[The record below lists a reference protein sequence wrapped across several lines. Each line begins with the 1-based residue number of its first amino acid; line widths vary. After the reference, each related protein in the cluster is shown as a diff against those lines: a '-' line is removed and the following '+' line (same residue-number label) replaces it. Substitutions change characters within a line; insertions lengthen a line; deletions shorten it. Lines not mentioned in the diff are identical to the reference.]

1 MDKPA
6 TQVLAYAST
15 PALWSQWHT
24 KSSTVYAHSQS
35 SLGQGEKFEED
46 IETALG
52 QNHLAWNV
60 IQSTNEQW
68 VAHANNITNGATIK
82 LQYRVRDLG
91 DQTEFE
97 RTLDYTLPNIA
108 LVTLNAIFYKSKVE
122 KKSEQALLRLKA
134 AIEKQAPAA

>member
-6 TQVLAYAST
+6 AQVIAYAST

-24 KSSTVYAHSQS
+24 KSATVYAHSQS
-35 SLGQGEKFEED
+35 PLGKGERFEED

-52 QNHLAWNV
+52 QNHLAWEV
-60 IQSTNEQW
+60 LQSSSEHW
-68 VAHANNITNGATIK
+68 VAHAKNQTNDTHIK

-91 DQTEFE
+91 NQTEFE

-108 LVTLNAIFYKSKVE
+108 LVALNAIFYKSQVE

-134 AIEKQAPAA
+134 VIES